1 MQESSHKKLLHKS
14 WEHSIAM
21 LWIAEVQVY
30 SSNVFRQ
37 HNWAIDFMHINENR
51 FKGGGGY
58 ILSLSPSPPPH
69 FTVRVAYILVSTVK
83 VFDVTF
89 VNTQAP
95 FFGALM
101 MVQALK

>member
-1 MQESSHKKLLHKS
+1 
-14 WEHSIAM
+14 
-21 LWIAEVQVY
+21 
-30 SSNVFRQ
+30 
-37 HNWAIDFMHINENR
+37 MHTNENR
-51 FKGGGGY
+51 FKGEGLY
-58 ILSLSPSPPPH
+58 FLSPTPPTLK
-69 FTVRVAYILVSTVK
+69 FAKVGVAYILVSTVK